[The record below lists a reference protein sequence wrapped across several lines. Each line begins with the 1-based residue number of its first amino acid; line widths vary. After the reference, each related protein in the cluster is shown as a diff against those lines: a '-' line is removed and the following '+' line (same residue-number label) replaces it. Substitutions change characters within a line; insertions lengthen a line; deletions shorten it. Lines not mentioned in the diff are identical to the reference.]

1 MKKIILLL
9 LISQMIFSSCNQGR
23 KQNTISISGAWALY
37 PLAVRWAEEY
47 NKLNPEIRIDIS
59 AGGAGK
65 GMADVLGGLVEIGMV
80 SRSIYPE
87 EIAKGAL
94 PFAVA
99 KDAVVAVVSDKNPV
113 LQELHAK
120 GLTKDDFRKMWITE
134 QYKTW
139 GDIAGNGSDIPL
151 HVYTRSDAC
160 GAAEIWAMY
169 LGGRQEDLG
178 GVGVY
183 GDPGLAMA
191 VQQDPNGIGFNN
203 IGYAYDFNTKL
214 PVTGLSIVPIDLDGS
229 GLIEDRESFYQSVG
243 SVTSA
248 ISSGRYPSP
257 PSRELY
263 FVISD
268 KCLNNKV
275 LTDFLK
281 WVLADGQ
288 KYAGEAGYVPFAGGS
303 SEKTLHKAEQD

>member
-1 MKKIILLL
+1 MKKVLLL
-9 LISQMIFSSCNQGR
+9 LIISQLLPASCRNGNR
-23 KQNTISISGAWALY
+23 SNTISVSGAWALY

-47 NKLNPEIRIDIS
+47 KKLNPEIRIDIS

-65 GMADVLGGLVEIGMV
+65 GMADVLGGLVDIGMV

-87 EIAKGAL
+87 EKAKGAI

-113 LQELHAK
+113 LQELLAK
-120 GLTKDDFRKMWITE
+120 GLTKDDLNQIWITGH
-134 QYKTW
+134 YKTW
-139 GDIAGNGSDIPL
+139 GEIAGTGTGAPV

-160 GAAEIWAMY
+160 GAAEVWAMY
-169 LGGRQEDLG
+169 LGWKQEDLR

-203 IGYAYDFNTKL
+203 IAYAYDFNTKL
-214 PVTGLSIVPIDLDGS
+214 PLTGLCIVPIDLDGS
-229 GLIEDRESFYQSVG
+229 GSVEEHESFYQSVD

-248 ISSGRYPSP
+248 ILSGRYPSP
-257 PSRELY
+257 PSRELF

-268 KCLNNKV
+268 NSLNNKV
-275 LTDFLK
+275 LADFLR
-281 WVLADGQ
+281 WVYTEGQ
-288 KYAGEAGYVPFAGGS
+288 KYAGEAGYVPVTGGS
-303 SEKTLHKAEQD
+303 LEKILLKAE